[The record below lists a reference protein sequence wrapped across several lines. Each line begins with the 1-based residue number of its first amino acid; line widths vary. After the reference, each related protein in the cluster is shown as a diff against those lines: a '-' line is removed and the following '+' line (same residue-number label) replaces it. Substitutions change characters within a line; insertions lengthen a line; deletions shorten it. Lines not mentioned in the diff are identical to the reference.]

1 MDCRCQA
8 GESSRAH
15 RDVSCAYLI
24 CVSFTPCFTQIV
36 TRARDEAS
44 DYRLTYSQPI
54 PLKVSQVS
62 SWDEVDIYLYS
73 SLPPPLT
80 RTHTYTHTHKHLT
93 DRVSSYVHVF
103 TLYNGARPFGCSV
116 MFGAYGPEGPRLYM
130 TDPSGVAWVRL
141 HLIRLRHL

>member
-1 MDCRCQA
+1 MWLH
-8 GESSRAH
+8 GM
-15 RDVSCAYLI
+15 VGI

-36 TRARDEAS
+36 ARARDEAS
-44 DYRLTYSQPI
+44 NYRFVYSQPI

-62 SWDEVDIYLYS
+62 YWYEVDLYLYS
-73 SLPPPLT
+73 SLPSSPYP
-80 RTHTYTHTHKHLT
+80 HTYIHTHKHLT

-103 TLYNGARPFGCSV
+103 TLYNGARPFGCSI

-141 HLIRLRHL
+141 HLVILCHL